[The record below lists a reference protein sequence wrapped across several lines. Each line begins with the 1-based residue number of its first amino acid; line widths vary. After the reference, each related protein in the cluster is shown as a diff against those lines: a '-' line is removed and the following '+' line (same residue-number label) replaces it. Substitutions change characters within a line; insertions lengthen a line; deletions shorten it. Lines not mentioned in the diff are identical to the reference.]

1 MLKIPVYSIAGEKVS
16 EIDLSED
23 FFGMKSVPVLVH
35 QIVVAEQANKRNVV
49 AHTKTRGNVR
59 GGGRKPWKQKGT
71 GRARA
76 GSIRSPLWRGGGII
90 FGPSKEKNFSKKTNK
105 IQFRK
110 SLYMVLSDQLSSK
123 TMFVLSDLPV
133 TKIKTKKLK
142 DDIEAFA
149 KKRNISGSIN
159 IIISKSDKNIER
171 SARNLEKIDVLKVS
185 EITPYKLLAKK
196 FTLIV
201 KDAFPVI
208 EKTYNLKK
216 PSKSAIKAK

>member
-1 MLKIPVYSIAGEKVS
+1 MPKTPVYNIAGEKVS
-16 EIDLSED
+16 DIDLSENL
-23 FFGMKSVPVLVH
+23 FAMKPVPTLIH
-35 QIVVAEQANKRNVV
+35 QMVVADQANRRSAI

-71 GRARA
+71 GRARV

-90 FGPSKEKNFSKKTNK
+90 FGPSKEKNFSKKVNT

-123 TMFVLSDLPV
+123 ALFILSDLPV
-133 TKIKTKKLK
+133 GEIKSKKLEK
-142 DDIEAFA
+142 DIEAFA
-149 KKRNISGSIN
+149 KKLNISGKIN
-159 IIISKSDKNIER
+159 VIISKPDKNIER
-171 SARNLEKIDVLKVS
+171 SARNLDRIDVLKVS
-185 EITPYKLLAKK
+185 EITPYKLLSKK

-201 KDAFPVI
+201 KDALPVI

-216 PSKSAIKAK
+216 SAKTTVSTK